1 MFGSKESQA
10 KRAENRAESKRIR
23 QELGIGFFDKVGGM
37 NQSLLTLVKNYSGG
51 NITGPE
57 GPFSRDAAKLANHGW
72 SLASQ
77 SQGKNRITAT
87 YVRPN
92 TLVAASTPSWYSHP
106 SQQSIES
113 GATSSI
119 LCASCHTQLDVP
131 AGDTGYTCPSCSR
144 SVHLALC
151 PRCAQLSAIATE
163 LSGKAIKC
171 GECKTAEPWTEWEK
185 RPVTVAQ
192 YADLQAPSL
201 RQTLTSASPQA
212 PSSTADEVAK
222 LAKLRDD
229 GVLSDTEFASAKA
242 RLLSV

>member
-23 QELGIGFFDKVGGM
+23 QELGIGIFDNVGGM

-51 NITGPE
+51 NITGPQ
-57 GPFSRDAAKLANHGW
+57 GPFSRDAGKLANHGW

-106 SQQSIES
+106 SQQSNES
-113 GATSSI
+113 GATSLI
-119 LCASCHTQLDVP
+119 LCASCGAKFDVP
-131 AGDTGYTCPSCSR
+131 AAETGYTCPTCSY
-144 SVHLALC
+144 SVRLALC
-151 PRCAQLSAIATE
+151 PRCAKLVRIPAD
-163 LSGKAIKC
+163 LSGNAIKC
-171 GECKTAEPWTEWEK
+171 GECGTAKPWTEWEK

-192 YADLQAPSL
+192 YADLLAPSL
-201 RQTLTSASPQA
+201 REAPTSPLPSVAS
-212 PSSTADEVAK
+212 SMADEVAK